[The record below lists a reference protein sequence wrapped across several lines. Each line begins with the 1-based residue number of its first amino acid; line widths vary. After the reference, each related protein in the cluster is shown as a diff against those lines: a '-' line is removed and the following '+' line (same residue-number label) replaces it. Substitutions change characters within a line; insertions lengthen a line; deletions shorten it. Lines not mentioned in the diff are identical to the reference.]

1 MIHGSLFSGI
11 GGFDLA
17 AEWMGWT
24 NAFHC
29 EWEEF
34 PRKVLQYHFPESK
47 SYGDINETDFTIW
60 NKKIDILTGGFPC
73 QPYSAAGKRLGKED
87 ERHLWPE
94 MLRAIRE
101 IEPRWVI
108 GENVYGLVNWDDG
121 LVFEEVQ
128 VDLENEGYEV
138 QPYILP
144 AAGVNAPHKRDRVWF
159 VAKNTVRSR
168 LVQRESIQER
178 TEVRQQRNT
187 GTGGAERIH
196 REKGHNA
203 TNTDKVRLQFSED
216 TRKVRAGQSQVCGA
230 RSEFAD
236 AIKADG
242 EKWNATDTCEFGRGR
257 GYIRPEAD
265 KEAQQPMG
273 QSVGQYGNDVWSQN
287 EGRGTDAA
295 NSNSI
300 GQHEFRSHNS
310 EQKSEWRKTT
320 IGRTNREQVDNGQAY
335 HRPNDFE
342 QFPTQSPVCGGDDG
356 IPRELDS
363 ITFPKWRNES
373 IKAYGNAIVPQ
384 VAYQLFK
391 TIKQFEKT

>member
-108 GENVYGLVNWDDG
+108 GENVYGLVSWNEG

-128 VDLENEGYEV
+128 VDLENQGYEV

-144 AAGVNAPHKRDRVWF
+144 AASVNAPHRRDRVWF
-159 VAKNTVRSR
+159 VAKNTMCSR
-168 LVQRESIQER
+168 FIQRESIQER
-178 TEVRQQRNT
+178 TEVWQQRNI
-187 GTGGAERIH
+187 GTGSSERIY

-203 TNTDKVRLQFSED
+203 TN
-216 TRKVRAGQSQVCGA
+216 
-230 RSEFAD
+230 
-236 AIKADG
+236 
-242 EKWNATDTCEFGRGR
+242 
-257 GYIRPEAD
+257 
-265 KEAQQPMG
+265 
-273 QSVGQYGNDVWSQN
+273 
-287 EGRGTDAA
+287 
-295 NSNSI
+295 SNSI
-300 GQHEFRSHNS
+300 RQHGFRSHNS

-320 IGRTNREQVDNGQAY
+320 IGRTDREQVDNGQAY

-391 TIKQFEKT
+391 TIRAYEIQRDTRS